1 MSVVHEH
8 CSYVI
13 MELQIQSLAYLFWD
27 KKQIYFRI
35 AIFFNIIETMLMAV
49 GSIGDVLRGPAAP
62 GQPYERFKCIIA
74 SFDISNSRHFLNEII
89 KN

>member
-1 MSVVHEH
+1 
-8 CSYVI
+8 
-13 MELQIQSLAYLFWD
+13 
-27 KKQIYFRI
+27 
-35 AIFFNIIETMLMAV
+35 MLMAV

-89 KN
+89 KNKK